1 MLKNHLDII
10 LIIIIIQSKTVVKLL
25 IFNLTQSIIIV
36 KLFKRVKIKKIT
48 KKIFMKLQK
57 TE

>member
-1 MLKNHLDII
+1 VLKNHLDII